1 MFIKGVDSYGAEVII
16 NTNYIV
22 SLENVDV
29 EDHKDQY
36 FVRLL
41 GRSQLGLKNIYLKK
55 KDVEDYVIN
64 QLTKEEQYRW
74 GLLTNGQEEIFHA
87 TT

>member
-1 MFIKGVDSYGAEVII
+1 MFIKGVDSFGSEVIV
-16 NTNYIV
+16 NSNYIV
-22 SLENVDV
+22 SLENIGG

-41 GRSQLGLKNIYLKK
+41 GRSGLGLSNIYLKK
-55 KDVEDYVIN
+55 KDVDDYVIN
-64 QLTKEEQYRW
+64 QLTKEEEYRW